1 MRALAALT
9 IGIIALTSCDCRTT
23 KPKAALVREAPQTAD
38 KDGIAFCKQAHIQLG
53 TVALEVQGKD
63 GQWHLVR
70 EFHFSTRP
78 MAMRDGQTAFID
90 FSGELPGA
98 AGRAVKIMLGEGAVT
113 TFAPDEP
120 V

>member
-1 MRALAALT
+1 MRIFAALA
-9 IGIIALTSCDCRTT
+9 IGIIAMTSNDCKAT
-23 KPKAALVREAPQTAD
+23 KPRAALIREAPSTAD
-38 KDGIAFCKQAHIQLG
+38 KDGIAFCEQAHIQLG
-53 TVALEVQGKD
+53 TVALEVRGED

-113 TFAPDEP
+113 TFTPDAP